1 MRFMESH
8 LQQSMIT
15 YFRYQYPKY
24 NKLLFS
30 IPNGAFLA
38 GTKEQRIR
46 QWHRLE
52 REGAITGAAD
62 LFLSIPRQGFN
73 GFYIEVKTP
82 KGTQSKE
89 QREFMKLVREMGYKY
104 EVVKTID
111 EFINQLKQY
120 L

>member
-1 MRFMESH
+1 MESAI
-8 LQQSMIT
+8 QQSMIT
-15 YFRYQYPKY
+15 YFRYQYPQY
-24 NKLLFS
+24 QKLLFS

-46 QWHRLE
+46 QWKRLE

-62 LFLSIPRQGFN
+62 LFLSIPKHGFN

-89 QREFMKLVREMGYKY
+89 QKEFMKLVREMGYKY

-111 EFINQLKQY
+111 DFISQIKEY

>member
-1 MRFMESH
+1 MESAI
-8 LQQSMIT
+8 QQSMIT
-15 YFRYQYPKY
+15 YFRYQYPQY
-24 NKLLFS
+24 QKLLFS

-46 QWHRLE
+46 QWKRLE

-62 LFLSIPRQGFN
+62 LFLSIPKHGFN

-82 KGTQSKE
+82 KGTQSKD
-89 QREFMKLVREMGYKY
+89 QKDFMKLVREMGYKY

-111 EFINQLKQY
+111 DFISKIKEY